1 MATCISAIRWCR
13 VYKVLLRMYVLTN
26 VKIKVIWAM
35 AIGKS
40 FFLHSTQV
48 SVCARARL
56 NTGDLNDVCLGKQK
70 MSEH

>member
-1 MATCISAIRWCR
+1 M
-13 VYKVLLRMYVLTN
+13 LLRMYVLTN

-48 SVCARARL
+48 SVRARALKHRRFER
-56 NTGDLNDVCLGKQK
+56 CLPGQTENERALALICLK
-70 MSEH
+70 